1 MTAMSHARKLAPE
14 WRRSAI
20 ALMASVAMGVLLF
33 QLLTGPAGA
42 GAAASLAALAALDTW
57 CLTYAVATWRAFA
70 GTGRADVLGQ
80 LISPT
85 APPNWIAILR
95 GGSNGPS
102 IAILCAGVGLIGAA
116 LLPRVE
122 RVATGPPVTGALT
135 ALSLL
140 SLALC
145 WLAVT
150 AGFAV
155 HYVRMDVRHN
165 GLRFAGTDHPSF
177 GDYVYFSVSIATT
190 FGTTDVTVVHPRL
203 RHVVTGHGI
212 LAFVFNTVI
221 LAMVVNVVS
230 R

>member
-1 MTAMSHARKLAPE
+1 MSWLPGERSRAR
-14 WRRSAI
+14 
-20 ALMASVAMGVLLF
+20 G
-33 QLLTGPAGA
+33 LTCLGISP
-42 GAAASLAALAALDTW
+42 AAA
-57 CLTYAVATWRAFA
+57 
-70 GTGRADVLGQ
+70 
-80 LISPT
+80 
-85 APPNWIAILR
+85 PNWIAILR

-122 RVATGPPVTGALT
+122 HVGTGPLVTGALT

-145 WLAVT
+145 WLALT

-165 GLRFAGTDHPSF
+165 GLRFPGTDQPGL
-177 GDYVYFSVSIATT
+177 GDYVYFSVSVATT
-190 FGTTDVTVVHPRL
+190 FGTTDVEVVHPRL
-203 RHVVTGHGI
+203 RHMVTGHGV